1 MAWKIMQ
8 GDVRDKLAELPEKS
22 VQCVVTSPPY
32 WGLRS
37 YLPDGHED
45 KKAELGLEKTPEEY
59 VQNMVDVFRGVWR
72 VLRDDGTVWLN
83 LGDSYAQSGGSG
95 SGEYQKRHKQF
106 GKTIDPGTAQNSRKA
121 PPGLK
126 PKDLVGIPWR
136 VAFAL
141 QADGWWLRSDIIWC
155 LSGGTRVYAKTQ
167 KGEGPML
174 IKDLVRLDPS
184 TVQLWNGHKWTQ
196 VLGWSQ
202 TQRPDV
208 TYEIELRSGERI
220 GCTAGHIW
228 PTQRGNVRADELRV
242 GDVIQTCRL
251 PEPENLKRPDGLD
264 DEIVGWFVGLYIAEG
279 SRSDDT
285 IQIAG
290 HTGETERFKR
300 LQTLAEAYH
309 GTCRMH
315 RTGGNSATINLHGPV
330 LNGIIDTYV
339 AGRTAHDKH
348 LHPRCWQR
356 SNAFLAAI
364 LRGYLSGDGHYDKAN
379 NRYRIGF
386 TNNDNWAADL
396 RTLCARL
403 GYSLRLKR
411 VQHTS
416 GGKKFPGYR
425 GQIRLEVSDHH
436 NNRPDSEV
444 VAIRRSRARQFWDIG
459 VQDEPNLFALAS
471 GVLTHNSKPNPMP
484 ESVTDRPTKAHE
496 YIFLLTK
503 KQKYFYD
510 AEAIKERAIEG
521 KDLGLLRGKSF
532 VDSKNVSWH
541 ATSILKR
548 QKEGINSRTAG
559 TGYRNK
565 RTVWTVATQPYSE
578 AHFAT
583 FPPKL
588 IEPCILAG
596 TSPRACEI
604 CGAPWERVVEKKR
617 INRQTGKEVLGGWGN
632 GGDPADQ
639 HKGGFNSI
647 RPETH
652 TKTLGWQPTCTCKEN
667 SGKARCIVLDPF
679 AGSGTTLYV
688 AEQYGRDSVGIELSE
703 DYCKLIHKRM
713 DKMQMNIFNMGVV
726 E

>member
-1 MAWKIMQ
+1 MWEIRQ
-8 GDVRDKLAELPEKS
+8 GDALS
-22 VQCVVTSPPY
+22 VLKTMPAQSINTCVTSPPY
-32 WGLRS
+32 WGLRD
-37 YLPDGHED
+37 YGVDGQ
-45 KKAELGLEKTPEEY
+45 LGIEETPEEY
-59 VQNMVDVFRGVWR
+59 VAKMVEVFREVKR
-72 VLRDDGTVWLN
+72 VLRKDGTLWLN
-83 LGDSYAQSGGSG
+83 LGDSYAS
-95 SGEYQKRHKQF
+95 K
-106 GKTIDPGTAQNSRKA
+106 
-121 PPGLK
+121 PPGCSGVSKSSGLHGAQGDTKYRDTLTRSVGTKRNTVVGNLK
-126 PKDLVGIPWR
+126 PKDLVGIPWT

-141 QADGWWLRSDIIWC
+141 RADGWYLRSDIIWC

-202 TQRPDV
+202 TPRPDV
-208 TYEIELRSGERI
+208 TCEIELRSGERI

-251 PEPENLKRPDGLD
+251 PEPENPKRPDGLD

-290 HTGETERFKR
+290 HAGETERFKR

-386 TNNDNWAADL
+386 TNNDNWAANL

-416 GGKKFPGYR
+416 GEKKFPGYR

-496 YIFLLTK
+496 YVFLLSK
-503 KQKYFYD
+503 SQHYYYD
-510 AEAIKERAIEG
+510 AESIREPVASKQT
-521 KDLGLLRGKSF
+521 KQLR
-532 VDSKNVSWH
+532 D
-541 ATSILKR
+541 T
-548 QKEGINSRTAG
+548 
-559 TGYRNK
+559 RNK
-565 RTVWTVATQPYSE
+565 RSVWTVPTQPFPE
-578 AHFAT
+578 AHFAVY
-583 FPPKL
+583 PPAL
-588 IEPCILAG
+588 ITPCILAG
-596 TSPRACEI
+596 CP
-604 CGAPWERVVEKKR
+604 V
-617 INRQTGKEVLGGWGN
+617 GG
-632 GGDPADQ
+632 
-639 HKGGFNSI
+639 
-647 RPETH
+647 T
-652 TKTLGWQPTCTCKEN
+652 
-667 SGKARCIVLDPF
+667 VLDPF
-679 AGSGTTLYV
+679 AGSGTTLLV
-688 AEQYGRDSVGIELSE
+688 ATQHLRKSIGIELNPEYIQIAKRRLNSVQL
-703 DYCKLIHKRM
+703 KLVK
-713 DKMQMNIFNMGVV
+713 